1 LKVYRGTEEL
11 VKGDRAPAAVTVGN
25 FYAVHR
31 GHQALIRRVRARAL
45 WLGARSTVVTFEPHP
60 QKILRGYAPPALV
73 TPEGKLELLNMTG
86 LDQVV
91 ILEFT
96 PELSKV
102 EPEEFIE
109 RILVGEINAK
119 AIVVGSDF
127 RFGRF
132 ARGDVT
138 MLRSFGR
145 KLGYAFETA
154 RMAEFGGQR
163 ISSTA
168 IRHALEE
175 GDVKWAG
182 RALGRPYRL
191 SGRVV
196 PGSARGQQIL
206 GFPTANLEPVEGV
219 CIPASGIYAG
229 HALHNR
235 QKHRAAISIGTN
247 PTFGENPL
255 SVEGYLLD
263 FSGDLY
269 GHEISFD
276 FASRIRDHVAFE
288 GPEALNEA
296 IRADVR
302 EVRRTLSQ
310 EPLG

>member
-1 LKVYRGTEEL
+1 MKVYRGTEEL
-11 VKGDRAPAAVTVGN
+11 AKASRVPAAVTVGN

-31 GHQALIRRVRARAL
+31 GHQALIRKVRSRAQ
-45 WLGARSTVVTFEPHP
+45 WLGANSTVVTFEPHP

-73 TPEGKLELLNMTG
+73 TPEGKLELLERAG
-86 LDQVV
+86 VDQVV

-102 EPEEFIE
+102 EPEDFIE
-109 RILVGEINAK
+109 RILVGQINAK

-145 KLGYAFETA
+145 KLGYGFESA
-154 RMAEFGGQR
+154 RMAEVGGRR

-175 GDVKWAG
+175 GDVKWAAK
-182 RALGRPYRL
+182 ALGRPYRL
-191 SGRVV
+191 PGRIV
-196 PGSARGQQIL
+196 PGSARGQIL
-206 GFPTANLEPVEGV
+206 GFPTANLQPVEGI
-219 CIPASGIYAG
+219 CIPGAGIYAG
-229 HALHNR
+229 HALHDG

-269 GHEISFD
+269 GHELAFE
-276 FASRIRDHVAFE
+276 FAARIRDHVAFD

-296 IRADVR
+296 ISADVK
-302 EVRRTLSQ
+302 EVRRSLS
-310 EPLG
+310 